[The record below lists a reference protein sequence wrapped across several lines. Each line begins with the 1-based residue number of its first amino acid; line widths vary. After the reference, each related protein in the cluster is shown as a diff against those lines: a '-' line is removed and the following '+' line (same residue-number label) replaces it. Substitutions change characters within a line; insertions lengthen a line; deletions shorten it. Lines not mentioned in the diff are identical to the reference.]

1 MLHRLLRIA
10 KWAAFA
16 ISLLLLVV
24 TARDALLLNVAQ
36 RAASPY
42 IYDLFQW
49 EVANFPDKWLHRL
62 SSALP
67 WAGLSEEEKRER
79 VQTYFGLAEDVRR
92 LEGEIG
98 RAAAGTN
105 AESRSSLSRLEVELA
120 DFKARRAAIRDDVE
134 ETIEATIS
142 AVLEE
147 EGIGAFG
154 PFIWPPV
161 DVRLTEPPKLL
172 VTSPRDRILRTHDVL
187 LRPGVTIEDREG
199 VEKKLFEEQ
208 DLAALVTDI
217 GGLATYP
224 ASLPND
230 QPLRWTLQTAAHEW
244 LHHFLFFRPLG
255 QNMFSTPEMQVLNET
270 IADLAGREIGDR
282 VYQMFG
288 GVIPNE
294 EPQAALSPPP
304 DPGDGE
310 GGFDFNSEMRETR
323 LRTDDLLREGKTE
336 EAEAYMEER
345 RRVFVENGHFI
356 RKLNQAYFA
365 FFGTYGDS
373 PSSVSPIGGQAKEF
387 RSLMPGT
394 GEFVRRTASFSAYGD
409 FLDELDRLRAQAERP

>member
-10 KWAAFA
+10 KWAALA

-24 TARDALLLNVAQ
+24 TARDALMLNVAQ

-42 IYDLFQW
+42 MYDLFQW

-98 RAAAGTN
+98 RAAAATG
-105 AESRSSLSRLEVELA
+105 AEARASLSRLQAELDEV
-120 DFKARRAAIRDDVE
+120 KARRAAIRDDVE

-142 AVLEE
+142 AVLME

-187 LRPGVTIEDREG
+187 LRPTITIQGREG
-199 VEKKLFEEQ
+199 VESELFEEQ
-208 DLAALVTDI
+208 DLSALVTDI

-230 QPLRWTLQTAAHEW
+230 QPLRWTLQTTSHEW
-244 LHHFLFFRPLG
+244 LHHFHFFRPLG

-282 VYQMFG
+282 AYVMLG

-294 EPQAALSPPP
+294 EPQTSVSPPP
-304 DPGDGE
+304 NPGDGE

-323 LRTDDLLREGKTE
+323 LHTDELLGEGRIE
-336 EAEAYMEER
+336 EAEAYMEQR
-345 RRVFVENGHFI
+345 RQLFVENGYFI

-373 PSSVSPIGGQAKEF
+373 PSSVSPIGGQTREF
-387 RSLMPGT
+387 RSLTPSI
-394 GEFVRRTASFSAYGD
+394 GEFVRRTASFSTYGD
-409 FLDELDRLRAQAERP
+409 FLAELDRLRAQAERP